1 MLNRV
6 ESDVFTAKNAAF
18 SVGCSLAA
26 GAVPYDIFW
35 EINEKN
41 FKAHLFENTYSKV
54 VNFAISFQ
62 IDCADKCL
70 MEAISALYSLEKTE
84 LLQDYNSLD
93 MIPLFKDASVLQ
105 KLILLRDVILSPWKD
120 PSLEQ
125 TDEQMMEQYHA
136 CQMLLLIISNVLD
149 GRKLESTNQ

>member
-70 MEAISALYSLEKTE
+70 MEAISALYSRHLNY
-84 LLQDYNSLD
+84 Q
-93 MIPLFKDASVLQ
+93 
-105 KLILLRDVILSPWKD
+105 PWKD